1 MTLAR
6 TPDLLPASVRNAF
19 APTVTYLNAASYGL
33 LPTTVAAEVTAA
45 EQRRVHGEF
54 DIVAVDGVVANC
66 RAALGRLLGVDAARV
81 AIGAHVSQFVGLV
94 AESLPPGA
102 NVLLPESEF
111 TSVIWPFLA
120 RRDIHVRTAP
130 FAELAAAVRPDD
142 DVVAAAVVQ
151 SADGAVMDARTVVA
165 AAHAAGARVLLDVS
179 QAAGWLPVHDTG
191 ADWLVGVGYKWL
203 LGPKGTAFL
212 AGTDAA
218 LDTLRP
224 VAAGWYAG
232 GDPWDSVYDAPLRLA
247 TDARRFDL
255 SPVWPAWIGQLPALE
270 LLLSTGIAEIRA
282 HDVALANRLRTGL
295 GLSVDDSA
303 VVSVPADA
311 ATLERLRAAKV
322 VGAVRAGR
330 LRLACHLYNTEA
342 DIDRALDVLA
352 E

>member
-6 TPDLLPASVRNAF
+6 TPDLLPAAIRNAF
-19 APTVTYLNAASYGL
+19 APSVTYLNAASYGL
-33 LPTTVAAEVTAA
+33 LPAAVAAEVAAA
-45 EQRRVHGEF
+45 EQRRVRGEF
-54 DIVAVDGVVANC
+54 DIPAVDGIVANC
-66 RAALGRLLGVDAARV
+66 RTALGRLVGVDASRV

-94 AESLPPGA
+94 AESLPVGA

-120 RRDIHVRTAP
+120 RKDIRVRTVP
-130 FAELAAAVRPDD
+130 FAELTTAVRSGD

-151 SADGAVMDARTVVA
+151 SADGAVMDAPALVT

-179 QAAGWLPVHDTG
+179 QAAGWFPVHDTG

-212 AGTDAA
+212 AGTAAA

-232 GDPWDSVYDAPLRLA
+232 DDPWDSVYDAPLRLA
-247 TDARRFDL
+247 PDARRFDL

-270 LLLSTGIAEIRA
+270 LLLSTGIENIRA

-295 GLSVDDSA
+295 GLPLGDSA
-303 VVSVPADA
+303 IVSVPANQ
-311 ATLERLRAAKV
+311 ATLDRLCAAKV

-330 LRLACHLYNTEA
+330 LRLACHLYNTAA
-342 DIDRALDVLA
+342 DVDHALAVLGG
-352 E
+352 